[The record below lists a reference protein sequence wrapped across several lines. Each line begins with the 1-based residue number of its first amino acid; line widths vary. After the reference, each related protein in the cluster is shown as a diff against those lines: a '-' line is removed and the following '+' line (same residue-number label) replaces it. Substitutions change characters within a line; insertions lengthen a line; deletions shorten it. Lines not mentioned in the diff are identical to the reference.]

1 MFGLIVVRKLKI
13 LTSLRKSIL
22 SLTMGC
28 ALLGIML
35 PPIAA
40 QDQEIS
46 VIQSITVLGNQR
58 IERSTIMSYVSV
70 AKGSSFDPVLID
82 RSLKDLFATGLFADV
97 NISREGETLIINVSE
112 NPIINRIVFEG
123 NKRIKDST
131 LEAEVSL
138 RPRVVYTRTKIQK
151 DLTRLLQLYRSSG
164 RFSAQI
170 EPRIIELEQNRVDLV
185 YEIVEGEQT
194 GIQRILFVGNK
205 NFSNKKLREIIR
217 TKETRWWRF
226 LSTDDTY
233 DPDRINYDGELLR
246 RFYLNN
252 GFADFQVKTS
262 ISELRDDKSGFFVTF
277 ILDEGRRY
285 KIGDISINSS
295 LEEVDVLP
303 LGRLVE
309 TRKGDW
315 YNFDSVESSIQEL
328 TKEIGQQG
336 HAFVEVLPR
345 VERDRAA
352 GTIAIAYDVGEGQR
366 VYVERVEIT
375 GNVRT
380 LDRVIRRNVRIA
392 EGDAFNAAKVRRSKQ
407 LIEELGFFKN
417 VDIQHMSG
425 SAPDRSELQI
435 HVQEQSTGELTFGAG
450 LSSDSGVI
458 GSAGIRE
465 KNLLGRGQN
474 LSLQFQLSGLDQ
486 NIEASLDEPYFLNR
500 EVSAGF
506 DLYNTKREFRESSF
520 DRDLIGFGVRASYPL
535 GEFLHQQVRYGLR
548 NEEIIP
554 SRLASSIVIANAGE
568 SLVSTLGQSIFY
580 KQLDNKLNPKDGYF
594 VGLVSDLAGLGGDRK
609 WLKNKIE
616 AGVYKKLWAD
626 DWIGSLTGEIGFI
639 SGFSGETV
647 SISDRFFLGGQNFRG
662 FKSGG
667 VGPRD
672 LSTDNT
678 VGGNILYQTTAQM
691 SVPLGLPRELGLSG
705 RAFTTFGSLTK
716 VDEASSPSLQ
726 DTGSLRA
733 SVGIGLAWDSPFG
746 PISLNYARP
755 VLSETFDETEYISFG
770 IGSMY

>member
-1 MFGLIVVRKLKI
+1 MFGLFFLSTLGIPCRFKK
-13 LTSLRKSIL
+13 TLRSVIA
-22 SLTMGC
+22 GF
-28 ALLGIML
+28 ALLGIL
-35 PPIAA
+35 SSSATA
-40 QDQEIS
+40 QEKQNDVVES
-46 VIQSITVLGNQR
+46 VIIAGNQR
-58 IERSTIMSYVSV
+58 IERSTIMSYISVS
-70 AKGSSFDPVLID
+70 KGSFFDPVLID
-82 RSLKDLFATGLFADV
+82 SSLKALFATGLFADV
-97 NISREGETLIINVSE
+97 NIAREGQTLIVNVSE

-151 DLTRLLQLYRSSG
+151 DLARLLQLYRSSG
-164 RFSAQI
+164 RFSARV

-185 YEIVEGEQT
+185 YEITEGEQT

-205 NFSNKKLREIIR
+205 NFTNSKLREVIR
-217 TKETRWWRF
+217 TKQTRWWRF

-233 DPDRINYDGELLR
+233 DPDRINFDGELLR
-246 RFYLNN
+246 RFYLSN
-252 GFADFQVKTS
+252 GFADFQIKTS
-262 ISELRDDKSGFFVTF
+262 ISELTSDKAGFFVTF

-285 KIGDISINSS
+285 RFGDISINSS
-295 LEEVDVLP
+295 LEEVEMPP
-303 LGRLVE
+303 LRRFVE
-309 TRKGDW
+309 TDTGDW
-315 YNFDSVESSIQEL
+315 YNFDAVESSVQKL
-328 TKEIGQQG
+328 TKEIGEQG

-345 VERDRAA
+345 VQRDRSA
-352 GTIAIAYDVGEGQR
+352 GIISVVYDVGEGQR

-407 LIEELGFFKN
+407 LIEELGFFSS
-417 VDIQHMSG
+417 VDIQHMAG

-450 LSSDSGVI
+450 VSSDSGLI

-486 NIEASLDEPYFLNR
+486 NTEISLDEPYFLNR
-500 EVSAGF
+500 DVSAGF
-506 DLYNTKREFRESSF
+506 DVYKTKREFRESSF
-520 DRDLIGFGVRASYPL
+520 DRDLLGFGVRASYPL
-535 GEFLHQQVRYGLR
+535 AEFLHQQVRYGLKS
-548 NEEIIP
+548 EDIVP
-554 SRLASSIVIANAGE
+554 SALASSFVKANAGE
-568 SLVSTLGQSIFY
+568 SVVSTLGQSIFY
-580 KQLDNKLNPKDGYF
+580 KELDNKLSPTEGYF
-594 VGLVSDLAGLGGDRK
+594 FGLVSDLAGLGGDRK
-609 WLKNKIE
+609 WIRNKIE
-616 AGVYKKLWAD
+616 AGVYKKLWTD

-639 SGFSGETV
+639 KGFSGDKIL
-647 SISDRFFLGGQNFRG
+647 ISDRFFLGGQNFRG
-662 FKSGG
+662 FKAGG

-672 LSTDNT
+672 LNTDNT
-678 VGGNILYQTTAQM
+678 VGGNLLYQTTAQM
-691 SVPLGLPRELGLSG
+691 SIPLGLPRELGIKG
-705 RAFTTFGSLTK
+705 RAFTSVGSLTK
-716 VDEASSPSLQ
+716 VDEASSVFLQ
-726 DTGSLRA
+726 DTGNLRA
-733 SVGIGLAWDSPFG
+733 SIGIGLAWDSPFG

>member
-1 MFGLIVVRKLKI
+1 MRRLEI
-13 LTSLRKSIL
+13 LTSLRKGIL
-22 SLTMGC
+22 SLTMSF
-28 ALLGIML
+28 ALLGTML
-35 PPIAA
+35 PPVAA
-40 QDQEIS
+40 QEEQIG
-46 VIQSITVLGNQR
+46 VIQSIKVLGNQR
-58 IERSTIMSYVSV
+58 IERSTIMSYISV
-70 AKGSSFDPVLID
+70 AKGSIFDPVLID

-97 NISREGETLIINVSE
+97 NIAREGQILIITVSE

-164 RFSAQI
+164 RFSARI

-185 YEIVEGEQT
+185 YEIVEGDQT

-205 NFSNKKLREIIR
+205 NFSNRELREIIR
-217 TKETRWWRF
+217 TKQTRWWRF

-233 DPDRINYDGELLR
+233 DPDRINFDGELLR

-262 ISELRDDKSGFFVTF
+262 ISELTYDQSSFFVTF

-285 KIGDISINSS
+285 KIGDVSINTS
-295 LEEVDVLP
+295 LEEVEILP
-303 LGRLVE
+303 LRRLVE
-309 TRKGDW
+309 TKKGDW
-315 YNFDSVESSIQEL
+315 YNFDAVESSIQEL
-328 TKEIGQQG
+328 TKEIGGQG

-345 VERDRAA
+345 VERNRAA
-352 GTIAIAYDVGEGQR
+352 GTISIAYDVGEGQR

-392 EGDAFNAAKVRRSKQ
+392 EGDAFNAAKIRRSKQ

-417 VDIQHMSG
+417 VDIQHASG

-450 LSSDSGVI
+450 VSSDSGLI

-474 LSLQFQLSGLDQ
+474 LNFQFQISGLDQ
-486 NIEASLDEPYFLNR
+486 NIEASFDEPYFLNR

-506 DLYNTKREFRESSF
+506 DVYKTKREFRESSF
-520 DRDLIGFGVRASYPL
+520 NRDLLGFGVRASYPL
-535 GEFLHQQVRYGLR
+535 GEFLYQQVRYGLK

-554 SRLASSIVIANAGE
+554 SDLASRVVIENAGE
-568 SLVSTLGQSIFY
+568 SVLSTVGQSIYY
-580 KQLDNKLNPKDGYF
+580 KVLDNKLSPKDGYF

-609 WLKNKIE
+609 WLRNKIE
-616 AGVYKKLWAD
+616 AGVYQKLWND
-626 DWIGSLTGEIGFI
+626 DWVGSLTGEIGFI
-639 SGFSGETV
+639 SGFSGERI

-672 LSTDNT
+672 LNTDNT
-678 VGGNILYQTTAQM
+678 VGGNLLYQSTAQV

-705 RAFTTFGSLTK
+705 RVFTTFGSLTE
-716 VDEASSPSLQ
+716 VDEPSSAVLQ

-733 SVGIGLAWDSPFG
+733 SIGIGLAWDSPFG

-755 VLSETFDETEYISFG
+755 ILSETFDETEYISFG
-770 IGSMY
+770 IGSKY

>member
-1 MFGLIVVRKLKI
+1 MRRLEI
-13 LTSLRKSIL
+13 LTSLRKGIL
-22 SLTMGC
+22 SLTMSF

-35 PPIAA
+35 PPVAA
-40 QDQEIS
+40 QEEQIG
-46 VIQSITVLGNQR
+46 VIQSIKVLGNQR
-58 IERSTIMSYVSV
+58 IERSTIMSYIPV
-70 AKGSSFDPVLID
+70 AKGSIFDPVLID
-82 RSLKDLFATGLFADV
+82 RSLKDLFATGLFSDV
-97 NISREGETLIINVSE
+97 NIAREGQILIITVSE

-131 LEAEVSL
+131 LEAELSL

-151 DLTRLLQLYRSSG
+151 DLTRLLQVYRSSG
-164 RFSAQI
+164 RFSARI
-170 EPRIIELEQNRVDLV
+170 EPRIIELKQNRVDLV
-185 YEIVEGEQT
+185 YEIVEGDQT

-205 NFSNKKLREIIR
+205 NFSNRELREIIR
-217 TKETRWWRF
+217 TKQTRWWRF

-233 DPDRINYDGELLR
+233 DPDRINFDGELLR

-262 ISELRDDKSGFFVTF
+262 ISELTYDQSSFFVTF

-285 KIGDISINSS
+285 KIGDVSINTS
-295 LEEVDVLP
+295 LEEVEILP
-303 LGRLVE
+303 LRRLVE
-309 TRKGDW
+309 TKKGDW
-315 YNFDSVESSIQEL
+315 YNFDAVESSIQEL
-328 TKEIGQQG
+328 TKEIGGQG

-345 VERDRAA
+345 VERNRAA
-352 GTIAIAYDVGEGQR
+352 GTISIAYDVGEGQR

-392 EGDAFNAAKVRRSKQ
+392 EGDAFNAAKIRRSKQ

-417 VDIQHMSG
+417 VDIQHASG

-450 LSSDSGVI
+450 VSSDSGLI

-465 KNLLGRGQN
+465 KNLLGRGQ
-474 LSLQFQLSGLDQ
+474 SLNFQFQISGLDQ
-486 NIEASLDEPYFLNR
+486 NIEASFDEPYFLNR

-506 DLYNTKREFRESSF
+506 DVYKTKREFRESSF

-535 GEFLHQQVRYGLR
+535 GEFLYQQVRYGLK

-554 SRLASSIVIANAGE
+554 SDLASRVVIENAGE
-568 SLVSTLGQSIFY
+568 SVLSTVGQSIYY
-580 KQLDNKLNPKDGYF
+580 KVLDNKLSPKDGYF

-609 WLKNKIE
+609 WLRNKIE
-616 AGVYKKLWAD
+616 VGVYQKLWND
-626 DWIGSLTGEIGFI
+626 DWVGSLTGEIGFI
-639 SGFSGETV
+639 SGFSGERI

-672 LSTDNT
+672 LNTDNT
-678 VGGNILYQTTAQM
+678 VGGNLLYQSTAQV

-705 RAFTTFGSLTK
+705 RVFTTFGSLTE
-716 VDEASSPSLQ
+716 VDEPSSAVLQ

-733 SVGIGLAWDSPFG
+733 SIGIGLAWDSPFG
-746 PISLNYARP
+746 PIRLNYARP

>member
-1 MFGLIVVRKLKI
+1 MRRLKI
-13 LTSLRKSIL
+13 VSRLRKSIL
-22 SLTMGC
+22 SLAMSFG
-28 ALLGIML
+28 LLGIIL

-40 QDQEIS
+40 QDEQVG
-46 VIQSITVLGNQR
+46 VIQGITILGNQR
-58 IERSTIMSYVSV
+58 IERSTIMSYISV
-70 AKGSSFDPVLID
+70 TKGSTFDPVLID

-97 NISREGETLIINVSE
+97 NIAREGQTLIINISE

-164 RFSAQI
+164 RFSARI

-194 GIQRILFVGNK
+194 GIQRIIFVGNK
-205 NFSNKKLREIIR
+205 NFSNRKLREVIR

-233 DPDRINYDGELLR
+233 DPDRINFDGELLR

-262 ISELRDDKSGFFVTF
+262 ISELTDDKSGFFVTF
-277 ILDEGRRY
+277 VLDEGRRY
-285 KIGDISINSS
+285 KIDDITINTS
-295 LEEVDVLP
+295 LEEVETFP
-303 LGRLVE
+303 LRRLVK
-309 TRKGDW
+309 TKKGDW
-315 YNFDSVESSIQEL
+315 YNFDAVESSIQEL
-328 TKEIGQQG
+328 TKVIGEQG

-345 VERDRAA
+345 VERNRVA
-352 GTIAIAYDVGEGQR
+352 GTISIAYDVGEGQR

-417 VDIQHMSG
+417 VDIQHTSG
-425 SAPDRSELQI
+425 STPDRSELKI

-450 LSSDSGVI
+450 VSSDSGLI

-474 LSLQFQLSGLDQ
+474 LSLQFQISGLDQ

-506 DLYNTKREFRESSF
+506 DVYKTKREFRESSF
-520 DRDLIGFGVRASYPL
+520 NRDLLGFGIRASYPL
-535 GEFLHQQVRYGLR
+535 GEFLYQQVRYGLR

-554 SRLASSIVIANAGE
+554 SLLASSVVIENAGE
-568 SLVSTLGQSIFY
+568 SIVSTLGQSIFY
-580 KQLDNKLNPKDGYF
+580 KELDNKINPKEGYF
-594 VGLVSDLAGLGGDRK
+594 IGLVSDLAGLGGDRK
-609 WLKNKIE
+609 WLRNKIE
-616 AGVYKKLWAD
+616 AGVYKKLWTE
-626 DWIGSLTGEIGFI
+626 DWIGSLTGEIGLI
-639 SGFSGETV
+639 NGFSGERI

-672 LSTDNT
+672 ISTDNT
-678 VGGNILYQTTAQM
+678 VGGNLLYQTTAQM

-716 VDEASSPSLQ
+716 VDEASSAFLQ

-733 SVGIGLAWDSPFG
+733 SVGVGLAWDSPFG

-770 IGSMY
+770 IGSLY

>member
-1 MFGLIVVRKLKI
+1 MRRLEI
-13 LTSLRKSIL
+13 LTSLRTSFL
-22 SLTMGC
+22 FLTMSF

-35 PPIAA
+35 QPIAA
-40 QDQEIS
+40 QDDQVG
-46 VIQSITVLGNQR
+46 VIQSIKVLVNQR
-58 IERSTIMSYVSV
+58 IERATVMSYISV
-70 AKGSSFDPVLID
+70 AKGSIFDPVLID

-97 NISREGETLIINVSE
+97 NIAREGQILIITVSE

-164 RFSAQI
+164 RFSARI

-185 YEIVEGEQT
+185 YEIVEGDQT
-194 GIQRILFVGNK
+194 SIQRILFVGNK
-205 NFSNKKLREIIR
+205 NFSNRELREVIR
-217 TKETRWWRF
+217 TKQTRWWRF

-233 DPDRINYDGELLR
+233 DPDRINFDGELLR

-262 ISELRDDKSGFFVTF
+262 ISELTDDQSSFFVTF

-285 KIGDISINSS
+285 KIGDVSINTS
-295 LEEVDVLP
+295 LEEVEILP
-303 LGRLVE
+303 LRRLVE
-309 TRKGDW
+309 TKKGDW
-315 YNFDSVESSIQEL
+315 YNFDAVESSILEL
-328 TKEIGQQG
+328 TKEIGGQG

-345 VERDRAA
+345 VERNRAA
-352 GTIAIAYDVGEGQR
+352 GTISIAYDVGEGLR
-366 VYVERVEIT
+366 IYVERVEIT

-392 EGDAFNAAKVRRSKQ
+392 EGDAFNAAKIRRSKQ

-417 VDIQHMSG
+417 VDIQHASG

-450 LSSDSGVI
+450 VSSDSGLI

-465 KNLLGRGQN
+465 KNLLGRGQ
-474 LSLQFQLSGLDQ
+474 SLNFQFQISGLDQ
-486 NIEASLDEPYFLNR
+486 NIEASFDEPYFLNR

-506 DLYNTKREFRESSF
+506 DVYKTKREFRESSF

-535 GEFLHQQVRYGLR
+535 GEFLYQQVRYGLK

-554 SRLASSIVIANAGE
+554 SDLASRVVIENAGE
-568 SLVSTLGQSIFY
+568 SVLSTVGQSIYY
-580 KQLDNKLNPKDGYF
+580 KVLDNKLSPKDGYF
-594 VGLVSDLAGLGGDRK
+594 VGLVSDLAGLGGDRI
-609 WLKNKIE
+609 WVRYKIE
-616 AGVYKKLWAD
+616 VGVYQKLWND
-626 DWIGSLTGEIGFI
+626 DWVGSLTGEIGFI
-639 SGFSGETV
+639 SGFSGERI

-672 LSTDNT
+672 LNTDNT
-678 VGGNILYQTTAQM
+678 VGGNLLYQSTAQV

-705 RAFTTFGSLTK
+705 RVFTTFGSLTE
-716 VDEASSPSLQ
+716 VDEPSSAVLQ

-733 SVGIGLAWDSPFG
+733 SIGIGLAWDSPFG